1 VIGRS
6 SDTTRSVTIS
16 RAVPN
21 IQAERPAE
29 TRDFFVELLGFE
41 VAMDIGWVLTVA
53 SPTNPSVQV
62 SIISNDD
69 MAAPGISVGV
79 ADVDAVHAKAVE
91 QGFEIVYPL
100 RDEEWGVRRF
110 MLREPSGTVV
120 NVVSHRSD

>member
-1 VIGRS
+1 
-6 SDTTRSVTIS
+6 VTIS

-21 IQAERPAE
+21 IKSDRPAE
-29 TRDFFVELLGFE
+29 TRDFFVDLLGLE
-41 VAMDIGWVLTVA
+41 VAMDIGWIVTVA
-53 SPTNPSVQV
+53 SPTDPAVQV

-91 QGFEIVYPL
+91 LGFDIVYPL

>member
-1 VIGRS
+1 M
-6 SDTTRSVTIS
+6 S

-21 IQAERPAE
+21 IRSERPAE

-41 VAMDIGWVLTVA
+41 VAMDIGWIVTVT
-53 SPTNPSVQV
+53 SPTNPAVQV

-79 ADVDAVHAKAVE
+79 DDVDPVHAKAVE
-91 QGFEIVYPL
+91 QGFQIVYPL

-120 NVVSHRSD
+120 NVVSHR

>member
-1 VIGRS
+1 
-6 SDTTRSVTIS
+6 VTIS

-21 IQAERPAE
+21 IKSERPAE
-29 TRDFFVELLGFE
+29 TREFFVELLGFE
-41 VAMDIGWVLTVA
+41 VAMDMGWVVTVA

-62 SIISNDD
+62 TIIGNDD

-79 ADVDAVHAKAVE
+79 PDVDAVHAKAVE
-91 QGFEIVYPL
+91 QGHEIVYPL